1 MNGLW
6 LAVVATCMAA
16 APLSHFSQSDVP
28 PDWNIPRPVWERLDK
43 EKLLSTY
50 EISTKL
56 NPFYLRGDF
65 DGDGK
70 PDYAVLITNRATKI
84 LGIAILRSR
93 AQHVDILGAGGIRLR
108 RAPTADGSPAMLID
122 NFGWVDAWHVVPKEP
137 LKPTGWD
144 KPVSPMVGEGIEVEK
159 TEASSALIYYDG
171 ESYRWLQDS
180 D

>member
-70 PDYAVLITNRATKI
+70 PDYAVLIESSHQNPGDCYITFPRAACRHSW
-84 LGIAILRSR
+84 G
-93 AQHVDILGAGGIRLR
+93 R
-108 RAPTADGSPAMLID
+108 R
-122 NFGWVDAWHVVPKEP
+122 N
-137 LKPTGWD
+137 
-144 KPVSPMVGEGIEVEK
+144 
-159 TEASSALIYYDG
+159 
-171 ESYRWLQDS
+171 
-180 D
+180 

>member
-16 APLSHFSQSDVP
+16 APLSYFSQSDVP

-65 DGDGK
+65 DGDRK
-70 PDYAVLITNRATKI
+70 PDYAVLIANRATKI
-84 LGIAILRSR
+84 LGIDDITFPR
-93 AQHVDILGAGGIRLR
+93 AAWRHSWGR
-108 RAPTADGSPAMLID
+108 R
-122 NFGWVDAWHVVPKEP
+122 N
-137 LKPTGWD
+137 
-144 KPVSPMVGEGIEVEK
+144 
-159 TEASSALIYYDG
+159 
-171 ESYRWLQDS
+171 
-180 D
+180 